1 MADVPFEDLDKVPPR
16 GYRTPRPE
24 GEGSPNDYS
33 PAGKVLSAN
42 EKDLEEV
49 RKNTPSKDPAQRA
62 LLPALEAAK
71 GGRKRKSRK
80 SKRKTR
86 KSRRRYTRRR

>member
-1 MADVPFEDLDKVPPR
+1 MADVPFKDLDKVPLP
-16 GYRTPRPE
+16 GYRTPKP
-24 GEGSPNDYS
+24 EGSPQEYS

-42 EKDLEEV
+42 AEDLEKV
-49 RKNTPSKDPAQRA
+49 RQNTPSKDPAQRA

-71 GGRKRKSRK
+71 GGRKRKSKK